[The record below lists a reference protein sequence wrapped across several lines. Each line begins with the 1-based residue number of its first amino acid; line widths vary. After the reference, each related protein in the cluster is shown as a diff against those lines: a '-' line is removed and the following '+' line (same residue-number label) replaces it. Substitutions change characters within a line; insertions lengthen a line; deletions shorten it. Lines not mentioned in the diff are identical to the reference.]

1 MYEKT
6 RNEKNVKREMRM
18 QNSVKLIAE
27 LFTFK
32 LQNFRNK
39 VNDLREN
46 YWLIFS
52 SNFNIIPSNPKYFI
66 QVSTSLM
73 YDDTNTS

>member
-1 MYEKT
+1 MHRIFVRYNGRT
-6 RNEKNVKREMRM
+6 TVNQEMLL
-18 QNSVKLIAE
+18 QNSVKLMSE

-32 LQNFRNK
+32 LRHFRSN

-52 SNFNIIPSNPKYFI
+52 SSIMCHLKGKLKCF
-66 QVSTSLM
+66 
-73 YDDTNTS
+73 

>member
-1 MYEKT
+1 
-6 RNEKNVKREMRM
+6 M
-18 QNSVKLIAE
+18 QNSVKSKTE

-32 LQNFRNK
+32 LRHLRNN

-52 SNFNIIPSNPKYFI
+52 GSF
-66 QVSTSLM
+66 LCH
-73 YDDTNTS
+73 